1 MAPYGRYRSWKP
13 SAPSAPGDSSRTR
26 RAHTYSRLT
35 TAIAVLALAIA
46 GYSLVRLDSMRDKLD
61 TANATLA
68 ASNSDRELLRA
79 ELKSQASRE
88 RQAHRDLNRRLD
100 TLSDAPQQ
108 LQELASS
115 VEELRGRAEG
125 PERAW
130 SRSEALFLLELA
142 QRRLTLDRDVET
154 AIVALESADLR
165 LASLRD
171 RVVRCRSPGDRQG
184 AAGAARR
191 AAAGHHRHSLPPD
204 QRRRKR
210 QRRAGQRHPGDRAQC
225 LRSQQVAGR
234 NVCSRPHAFSAET
247 FSNLIVVRKVDDR
260 VGQRNHGRGG
270 VAEAPASTVV
280 IFAARTAVIRHDEQA
295 YRTAL
300 AGARRSL
307 GEFFDLSKPETQA
320 LLNEVQALEPINV
333 DPAAA
338 ERDQLD
344 QRAAPDGAVA
354 PGPGVI
360 ADEKRPAT
368 SPRR

>member
-1 MAPYGRYRSWKP
+1 M
-13 SAPSAPGDSSRTR
+13 
-26 RAHTYSRLT
+26 T

-46 GYSLVRLDSMRDKLD
+46 GYSLVRLDAIRDKLD
-61 TANATLA
+61 TANAAVA

-100 TLSDAPQQ
+100 TLNDAPQQ

-130 SRSEALFLLELA
+130 SRAEALFLLELA

-171 RVVRCRSPGDRQG
+171 PSFAAVRQEIAKELQAMRAVQLPDTTGILSKLIGAEERASDAPVKGILVTERNAFDRARLPDG
-184 AAGAARR
+184 MFARAGAI
-191 AAAGHHRHSLPPD
+191 L
-204 QRRRKR
+204 
-210 QRRAGQRHPGDRAQC
+210 
-225 LRSQQVAGR
+225 SQ
-234 NVCSRPHAFSAET
+234 T
-247 FSNLIVVRKVDDR
+247 FSNLIVVRKVDDASGS
-260 VGQRNHGRGG
+260 VIT
-270 VAEAPASTVV
+270 AEEALLRRQHLQLLF
-280 IFAARTAVIRHDEQA
+280 FAARTAVIRHDGQA

-307 GEFFDLSKPETQA
+307 GDFFDLSSPEAQS
-320 LLNEVQALEPINV
+320 LLNEVQALEPINI
-333 DPAAA
+333 DPTLPTVTNSINAL
-338 ERDQLD
+338 R
-344 QRAAPDGAVA
+344 RMVPSRR
-354 PGPGVI
+354 GP
-360 ADEKRPAT
+360 E
-368 SPRR
+368 